1 LGAAALYTTV
11 MPKEPVARAT
21 DALAEWIVEETE
33 AEISETLDGLGP
45 AELEF
50 LAGAMLVK
58 GEERP
63 KNDKQLGRYLRASE
77 RLLDRAIAA
86 GFGR

>member
-1 LGAAALYTTV
+1 
-11 MPKEPVARAT
+11 MPTELPARMT
-21 DALAEWIVEETE
+21 DDLVEWIVEETE
-33 AEISETLDGLGP
+33 AAISKTLDGLGP
-45 AELEF
+45 TELQF
-50 LAGAMLVK
+50 LAFAMMAK

-63 KNDKQLGRYLRASE
+63 KNDQQLARYLRASK

>member
-1 LGAAALYTTV
+1 MAPYTIT
-11 MPKEPVARAT
+11 MPEDLPARIG
-21 DALAEWIVEETE
+21 DALAEWIIHETE
-33 AEISETLDGLGP
+33 AATSEALDGLGP
-45 AELEF
+45 IELQF
-50 LAGAMLVK
+50 LTGAMIAK

-63 KNDKQLGRYLRASE
+63 KSDLQVLRYLRAAA

>member
-1 LGAAALYTTV
+1 
-11 MPKEPVARAT
+11 MPEELPARAT

-33 AEISETLDGLGP
+33 AAISVALDELGP
-45 AELEF
+45 AELQF
-50 LAGAMLVK
+50 LAGAMIAK

-63 KNDKQLGRYLRASE
+63 KNDHQLGQYLRASK

-86 GFGR
+86 GLGR

>member
-1 LGAAALYTTV
+1 
-11 MPKEPVARAT
+11 MPEEPPARMT
-21 DALAEWIVEETE
+21 DALTEWLIGETDVDGS
-33 AEISETLDGLGP
+33 ATLDGLGP
-45 AELEF
+45 AELQF
-50 LAGAMLVK
+50 LAGALIVK

-63 KNDKQLGRYLRASE
+63 KNDQQLGRYLLASK